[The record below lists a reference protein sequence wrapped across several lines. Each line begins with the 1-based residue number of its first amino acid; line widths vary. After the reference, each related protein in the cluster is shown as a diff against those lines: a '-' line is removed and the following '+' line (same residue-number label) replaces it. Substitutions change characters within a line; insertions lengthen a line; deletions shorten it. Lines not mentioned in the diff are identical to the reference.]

1 MKKNKILVSALSITL
16 LSQGIIPIL
25 QTNKSDKAYALTSVV
40 YASEDENSKQEANDK
55 LNDLGKIIKD
65 TEDAIGSPTGNQFDW
80 LKSLNN
86 TYEFLNKII
95 KNGFLGASEIRD
107 KIVPRIDLLI
117 NVAETIT
124 ADATEL
130 VDSEQQAHI
139 IIGFSVSRALL
150 KAADIF
156 ESAEGLN
163 KASESLKAS
172 LEKARQV
179 PKLTDQSKRTH
190 YTLQQL
196 DKAIANAKSLRYKEL
211 RFKLDAEK
219 LAEVDM
225 LIKQAVAVRRNA
237 QATVGEV
244 KAITNELNT
253 GINQAYMSIDEGDRL
268 ANYQSKLKLEKDIKV
283 AKNLRDFK
291 LKGNVDPQVI
301 RELNRAIADANR
313 VLINSKTTQNQ
324 MLSADEEILLAI
336 DKAKSSLEEKD
347 KDMEVNIPEIE
358 ESEEETS
365 EEEISEETSKE
376 ELFEENLEEEVP
388 EEEAPEETPEKELL
402 EENNIEEE
410 IEEIVDEN

>member
-1 MKKNKILVSALSITL
+1 M
-16 LSQGIIPIL
+16 
-25 QTNKSDKAYALTSVV
+25 
-40 YASEDENSKQEANDK
+40 
-55 LNDLGKIIKD
+55 
-65 TEDAIGSPTGNQFDW
+65 
-80 LKSLNN
+80 
-86 TYEFLNKII
+86 
-95 KNGFLGASEIRD
+95 GASEIRD

-388 EEEAPEETPEKELL
+388 EEAPEETPEKELL